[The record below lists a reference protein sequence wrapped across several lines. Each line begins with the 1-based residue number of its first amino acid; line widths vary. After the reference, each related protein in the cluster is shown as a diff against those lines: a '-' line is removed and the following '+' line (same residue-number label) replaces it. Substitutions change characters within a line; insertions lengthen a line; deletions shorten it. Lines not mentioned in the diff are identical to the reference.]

1 MDSRLS
7 HDVSPVLFPDKWTS
21 ELKQILL
28 NIYGEQCIKEDRT
41 FEVYGL
47 TYPTEAML
55 VISYVSLD
63 KFIHPITLLLSAD
76 LEGQT
81 QADKV
86 MDKMFDAAGVFFD
99 QYFAQKS
106 EIENNDD
113 KTFEDYV
120 LDWEEAEF
128 ASAKFHYMVTRE
140 NVGLSLAADALLG
153 E

>member
-1 MDSRLS
+1 MYSRLN
-7 HDVSPVLFPDKWTS
+7 HEVSPVLFPDKWTA

-55 VISYVSLD
+55 VLSYVSLD
-63 KFIHPITLLLSAD
+63 KFVHPITLSLSAD
-76 LEGQT
+76 LNDSAK
-81 QADKV
+81 ADKV

-99 QYFAQKS
+99 QFFANMR
-106 EIENNDD
+106 EIDGDEDQ
-113 KTFEDYV
+113 TFEDYV

-128 ASAKFHYMVTRE
+128 ANEKFYYMVSRE